1 MKKSTKFFCGLSFFC
16 IFLGLILCGVGLAFG
31 GNFNEFSKVFAD
43 SKILSYFY
51 RNDNSELDKDAL
63 IWENPDFS
71 EQNYFFVDVKGK
83 NNPIKNLEINVDSC
97 NLVFLQGEELSVKAK
112 NLLESN
118 VTCKITK
125 SGNLIIQDSPTFGL
139 QNIFNTKQ
147 YSKNG
152 TIEVTFPASMNFD
165 KITVNNING
174 SVAILYN
181 SFVCNKLALTNE
193 NGNITLSKIESKNS
207 DIYTNYGTVN
217 LSGKFLNQT
226 KIGCAY
232 GKIDMEIDNDFSYE
246 IAGGI
251 GNVAINYE
259 SFSSSRKIATL
270 KKQNNIKVDCKLGTV
285 KIVSK

>member
-16 IFLGLILCGVGLAFG
+16 ILLGLILCGVGLAFG
-31 GNFNEFSKVFAD
+31 GNFDEFSKVFSD

-51 RNDNSELDKDAL
+51 RNDNSDLDKDAL
-63 IWENPDFS
+63 IWENPDDS
-71 EQNYFFVDVKGK
+71 QQNYFFVDVKGK

-97 NLVFLQGEELSVKAK
+97 SLVFLEGEEFSVKAK

-139 QNIFNTKQ
+139 QNIFNTKR

-152 TIEVTFPASMNFD
+152 TIEVTFPATMDFD
-165 KITVNNING
+165 KITINNING
-174 SVAILYN
+174 SIAILFN
-181 SFVCNKLALTNE
+181 SFYCNKLTLTNE
-193 NGNITLSKIESKNS
+193 NGNITLQKIQSKDS
-207 DIYTNYGTVN
+207 DISTNYGTVN
-217 LSGKFLNQT
+217 LYGNFLNQT

-232 GKIDMEIDNDFSYE
+232 GKIDMEIANDFSYE
-246 IAGGI
+246 VAGGI
-251 GNVAINYE
+251 GNVIINNE
-259 SFSSSRKIATL
+259 SFSSSRKVSSL

-285 KIVSK
+285 KIASK